1 MTTPPGRDNGLPPA
15 SRYAALVDVDP
26 PLADHVLELLRDAGV
41 TAVAEPLAGDRGLAR
56 ETAPPPRPTDRVH
69 VDQGHLLLAQS
80 VVGRALPALRADFLA
95 DVARR
100 VDKDDTDSYY
110 RRRDDLASDEV
121 DSMFADIVA
130 GFDVPPSDPVARWSV
145 LEETAEEPPC
155 EPEDGGTPPRRPP
168 LSSRL
173 LRSGPDTP
181 HPVEDP
187 EGHFVPPE
195 PPPLPEADRVT
206 RLAWAALLGGPALI
220 MLATLLRI
228 PLEGWVMVLAIGAFV
243 GGFGTLVARMHDRP
257 RQDDG
262 WDDGAVL

>member
-1 MTTPPGRDNGLPPA
+1 
-15 SRYAALVDVDP
+15 
-26 PLADHVLELLRDAGV
+26 
-41 TAVAEPLAGDRGLAR
+41 
-56 ETAPPPRPTDRVH
+56 
-69 VDQGHLLLAQS
+69 
-80 VVGRALPALRADFLA
+80 VGQALPSLRADFFA
-95 DVARR
+95 DAARR
-100 VDKDDTDSYY
+100 ADQDESDRLY
-110 RRRDDLASDEV
+110 RRRTDLPADEV

-130 GFDVPPSDPVARWSV
+130 GFDAPAADPVPRWSV
-145 LEETAEEPPC
+145 LEDGPDGPAADDEPPS
-155 EPEDGGTPPRRPP
+155 RPP

-173 LRSGPDTP
+173 LRSSTADTAP
-181 HPVEDP
+181 PVEDH